1 MTAGTFAFLG
11 FLAGTVAVALG
22 AALLLLP
29 VTHDEAGQ

>member
-1 MTAGTFAFLG
+1 MTATAFAFLG
-11 FLAGTVAVALG
+11 FLAGALAVALG